1 MFLFFRVVLE
11 AQFEIVTL
19 RFTCDS
25 NAEDCIFTD
34 NVSPVSM
41 YHDNIMMSR
50 CDSLGPL
57 LAAISSFNRI
67 FYASVTRHR
76 ASPSPAPH

>member
-1 MFLFFRVVLE
+1 MFLFYRVILE
-11 AQFEIVTL
+11 AQFEITL
-19 RFTCDS
+19 RFTYE
-25 NAEDCIFTD
+25 EDCIFTD